1 MSRISVLLVE
11 DHFLPRMALSSIL
24 NARRDMELVA
34 MAENGAEA
42 VTEYG
47 KHHPNVTI
55 MDLRLPDMSGFDAIA
70 AIRAI
75 DPKAR
80 VLVLTNS
87 DRSEDIYRAFQS
99 GASGYLL
106 KSTTGAELVN
116 AILATHSG
124 LKYIPA
130 GIGDRL
136 AERLGAA
143 DLTSREQEVLALLA
157 HGLSNREIADRL
169 QIAEKTARIHVS
181 NILSKMGVGDR
192 TQAAI
197 AAIQRG
203 LVELE

>member
-24 NARRDMELVA
+24 NARNDMAIVA
-34 MAENGAEA
+34 MAENGAGA

-55 MDLRLPDMSGFDAIA
+55 MDLRLPDMSGIDAIA

-106 KSTTGAELVN
+106 KSTSGAELVN
-116 AILATHSG
+116 AIQATHLG
-124 LKYIPA
+124 LKYMPRE
-130 GIGDRL
+130 IGDRL

-157 HGLSNREIADRL
+157 HGLSNREIGARL

-181 NILSKMGVGDR
+181 NILSKMGVADR

-203 LVELE
+203 LVDLE

>member
-1 MSRISVLLVE
+1 MTRISILLVE
-11 DHFLPRMALSSIL
+11 DHFLPRMALNSIL
-24 NARRDMELVA
+24 SARTDMEISA
-34 MAENGAEA
+34 MAENGAAA
-42 VTEYG
+42 VAEYG
-47 KHHPNVTI
+47 KRRPNVTI

-87 DRSEDIYRAFQS
+87 DRSEDIYRALQA

-106 KSTTGAELVN
+106 KSTTGAELVD
-116 AILATHSG
+116 AILATHAG
-124 LKYIPA
+124 RKYIPR

-136 AERLGAA
+136 AERMGAS
-143 DLTSREQEVLALLA
+143 DLTMREQEVLALVA

-181 NILSKMGVGDR
+181 NILSKMGVADR

-203 LVELE
+203 LVDLD

>member
-11 DHFLPRMALSSIL
+11 DHFLPRMALSSVL
-24 NARRDMELVA
+24 KGRNDMELVA
-34 MAENGAEA
+34 VAENGMEA
-42 VTEYG
+42 VIEYG
-47 KHHPNVTI
+47 KRRPNVTI

-75 DPKAR
+75 DSKAR

-87 DRSEDIYRAFQS
+87 DRSENIYRAFQC

-106 KSTTGAELVN
+106 KSTTGPELVN
-116 AILATHSG
+116 AILATHNG
-124 LKYIPA
+124 LRYIPR
-130 GIGDRL
+130 GVGDRL
-136 AERLGAA
+136 AERRGAT

-157 HGLSNREIADRL
+157 SGLSNREIGERL
-169 QIAEKTARIHVS
+169 GIAEKTARIHVS
-181 NILSKMGVGDR
+181 NILSKMGVADR

>member
-11 DHFLPRMALSSIL
+11 DHFLPRMALGSIL
-24 NARRDMELVA
+24 NGRNDMEIVA
-34 MAENGAEA
+34 MAENGADA

-47 KHHPNVTI
+47 RRRPNVTI

-75 DPKAR
+75 DPRAR

-116 AILATHSG
+116 AILATHHG
-124 LKYIPA
+124 LKYIPR

-143 DLTSREQEVLALLA
+143 DLTSREQEVLALVA
-157 HGLSNREIADRL
+157 HGLSNREIGERL

-181 NILSKMGVGDR
+181 NILSKMGVADR

-197 AAIQRG
+197 AAIHRG
-203 LVELE
+203 LVDLE

>member
-24 NARRDMELVA
+24 NARSDMALVA
-34 MAENGAEA
+34 MAENGSGA

-47 KHHPNVTI
+47 IHHPNVTI

-124 LKYIPA
+124 LKYIPR

-136 AERLGAA
+136 AERLGTA
-143 DLTSREQEVLALLA
+143 DLTSRELEVLALLA

-169 QIAEKTARIHVS
+169 EIAEKTARIHVS
-181 NILSKMGVGDR
+181 NILSKMGVSDR

>member
-1 MSRISVLLVE
+1 MTRISILLVE
-11 DHFLPRMALSSIL
+11 DHFLPRMALNSIL
-24 NARRDMELVA
+24 SARTDMEISA
-34 MAENGAEA
+34 MAENGAAA
-42 VTEYG
+42 VSEYG
-47 KHHPNVTI
+47 KRRPNVTI

-87 DRSEDIYRAFQS
+87 DRSEDIYRALQA

-106 KSTTGAELVN
+106 KSTTGAELVD
-116 AILATHSG
+116 AILATHAG
-124 LKYIPA
+124 RKYIPR

-136 AERLGAA
+136 AERMGAS
-143 DLTSREQEVLALLA
+143 DLTMREQEVLALVA

-181 NILSKMGVGDR
+181 NILSKMGVADR

-203 LVELE
+203 LVDLD